1 MSLGTNK
8 RSMSNGS
15 KTLLLSYWNGK
26 YSVSYQHGTQK
37 YIIKNDIDDEGYA
50 NYIFDQLY
58 EDIFKNEFFNNN
70 QQTINDIEKII
81 VDIKSYV
88 GVLYDDLSYYS
99 TNSNKCYKPIHVPIY
114 ESLDKLKQ
122 LVEKLK

>member
-58 EDIFKNEFFNNN
+58 EDIFKNEFFDNNK
-70 QQTINDIEKII
+70 QTINEIKKSIKTLESDFKIMIDILSDTDSICTLVNNINMKE
-81 VDIKSYV
+81 DI
-88 GVLYDDLSYYS
+88 
-99 TNSNKCYKPIHVPIY
+99 NR
-114 ESLDKLKQ
+114 LKR

>member
-70 QQTINDIEKII
+70 KQTINDIKKSIKTLESDFKIMI
-81 VDIKSYV
+81 DM
-88 GVLYDDLSYYS
+88 LSDTDS
-99 TNSNKCYKPIHVPIY
+99 ICTLVNNINMKENI
-114 ESLDKLKQ
+114 DKLKR

>member
-37 YIIKNDIDDEGYA
+37 YILKNNIDDEGYA

-70 QQTINDIEKII
+70 KQTINDIEKS
-81 VDIKSYV
+81 IKTLES
-88 GVLYDDLSYYS
+88 DFKIMIDMLSDTDS
-99 TNSNKCYKPIHVPIY
+99 ICTLVNNINMKENI
-114 ESLDKLKQ
+114 DKLKQ

>member
-58 EDIFKNEFFNNN
+58 EDIFRDDFFGKNYQIAEE
-70 QQTINDIEKII
+70 IE
-81 VDIKSYV
+81 
-88 GVLYDDLSYYS
+88 VLAKEIESDARIALNALGRSLTGS
-99 TNSNKCYKPIHVPIY
+99 ITVN
-114 ESLDKLKQ
+114 SLDILQNINKLKH

>member
-70 QQTINDIEKII
+70 NKQTINDIKKSIKTLESDFKIMI
-81 VDIKSYV
+81 DVLSDTDSICTLVNNINMKEDI
-88 GVLYDDLSYYS
+88 
-99 TNSNKCYKPIHVPIY
+99 N
-114 ESLDKLKQ
+114 KLKR

>member
-70 QQTINDIEKII
+70 KQTINDIEKS
-81 VDIKSYV
+81 IKTLES
-88 GVLYDDLSYYS
+88 DFKIMINMLSDTDS
-99 TNSNKCYKPIHVPIY
+99 IHTLVSNINMKENI
-114 ESLDKLKQ
+114 DKLKR

>member
-37 YIIKNDIDDEGYA
+37 YIIKNDIDDET
-50 NYIFDQLY
+50 ITLLH
-58 EDIFKNEFFNNN
+58 DIG
-70 QQTINDIEKII
+70 IAAH
-81 VDIKSYV
+81 S
-88 GVLYDDLSYYS
+88 VL
-99 TNSNKCYKPIHVPIY
+99 HHRG
-114 ESLDKLKQ
+114 KL
-122 LVEKLK
+122 

>member
-37 YIIKNDIDDEGYA
+37 YIIKSDIDDEGYA

-58 EDIFKNEFFNNN
+58 EDIFKNEFFDNNK
-70 QQTINDIEKII
+70 QTINEIKKSIKALESNFKIMIDMLSDNNSICTLVNNINMKKDI
-81 VDIKSYV
+81 
-88 GVLYDDLSYYS
+88 
-99 TNSNKCYKPIHVPIY
+99 NR
-114 ESLDKLKQ
+114 LKQ

>member
-37 YIIKNDIDDEGYA
+37 YIIKSDIDDEGYA

-70 QQTINDIEKII
+70 KQTINDIKKSIKTLESDFKIMI
-81 VDIKSYV
+81 DM
-88 GVLYDDLSYYS
+88 LSDTDS
-99 TNSNKCYKPIHVPIY
+99 ICTLVNNINMKENI
-114 ESLDKLKQ
+114 DKLKR

>member
-37 YIIKNDIDDEGYA
+37 YIIKSDIDDEGYA

-70 QQTINDIEKII
+70 KQTINDIEKG
-81 VDIKSYV
+81 IKALES
-88 GVLYDDLSYYS
+88 DFKIMIDMLSDTDS
-99 TNSNKCYKPIHVPIY
+99 ICTLVNNINMKENI
-114 ESLDKLKQ
+114 DKLKR

>member
-70 QQTINDIEKII
+70 KQTIDDIEKSIKTLESDFKI
-81 VDIKSYV
+81 MIDVLSDTDSICTLVNNINMKEDI
-88 GVLYDDLSYYS
+88 
-99 TNSNKCYKPIHVPIY
+99 N
-114 ESLDKLKQ
+114 KLKR

>member
-70 QQTINDIEKII
+70 KQTINDIKKSIKTLESDFKIMI
-81 VDIKSYV
+81 DVLSDTDSICTLVNNINMKEDI
-88 GVLYDDLSYYS
+88 
-99 TNSNKCYKPIHVPIY
+99 N
-114 ESLDKLKQ
+114 KLKR

>member
-70 QQTINDIEKII
+70 KQTINDIEKS
-81 VDIKSYV
+81 IKTLES
-88 GVLYDDLSYYS
+88 DFKIMINMLSDTDS
-99 TNSNKCYKPIHVPIY
+99 IHTLVNNINMK
-114 ESLDKLKQ
+114 ENIDKLKR

>member
-37 YIIKNDIDDEGYA
+37 YIIKSDIDDEGYA

-70 QQTINDIEKII
+70 KQTINDIEKSIKTLESDFKI
-81 VDIKSYV
+81 MIDVLSDTDSICTLVNNINMKEDI
-88 GVLYDDLSYYS
+88 
-99 TNSNKCYKPIHVPIY
+99 N
-114 ESLDKLKQ
+114 KLKR
-122 LVEKLK
+122 

>member
-8 RSMSNGS
+8 RSMSNGG

-37 YIIKNDIDDEGYA
+37 YIIKNNIDDEGYA

-70 QQTINDIEKII
+70 KQTINDIEKS
-81 VDIKSYV
+81 IKTLES
-88 GVLYDDLSYYS
+88 DFKIMIDMLSDTDS
-99 TNSNKCYKPIHVPIY
+99 ICTLVNNINMKENI
-114 ESLDKLKQ
+114 DKLKQ

>member
-26 YSVSYQHGTQK
+26 YSVSYQHGSQK

-58 EDIFKNEFFNNN
+58 EDIFKNEFFDNNK
-70 QQTINDIEKII
+70 QTINDIEKG
-81 VDIKSYV
+81 IKALES
-88 GVLYDDLSYYS
+88 DFKIMINMLSDTDS
-99 TNSNKCYKPIHVPIY
+99 IHTLVSNINMKENI
-114 ESLDKLKQ
+114 DKLKR